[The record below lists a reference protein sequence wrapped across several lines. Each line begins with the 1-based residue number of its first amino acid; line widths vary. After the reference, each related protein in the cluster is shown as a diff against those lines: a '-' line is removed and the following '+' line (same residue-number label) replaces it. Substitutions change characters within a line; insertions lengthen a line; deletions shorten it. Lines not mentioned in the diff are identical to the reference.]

1 MRKNLLAIAAVGTTA
16 ALSLA
21 ACSSGSSGSA
31 AGQTKAAAQPSN
43 PKDLKADITY
53 AIWGSNET
61 AAAKKIVAGFNRTY
75 PNVHVSVQTAPYSS
89 YWTKLQTEAKSKTLP
104 DVFWMNGPNFQLYAA
119 NKMLQPMT
127 GLIDGKKIDPAAYP
141 SSLNKLY
148 TYGGV
153 QYGAPKDFDTI
164 AVLVNKQLFTA
175 AGVPLPKAGWTWAD
189 FHDTVDQLRA
199 QLKPQHKFAV
209 DADLVN
215 GGQQTYYNTIAQAG
229 GYVIS
234 PDEKKSGYD
243 TPAGVKGLKFWSDLV
258 ADGSMPTIAQQAD
271 TAGLN
276 RFLSGSVAMFWDGD
290 WDIKQIADSPVGK
303 NLTVVPLPKD
313 VKQATIIHGLAN
325 VISSSTSHRA
335 AAEAFVTYLSG
346 KDAAV
351 TWAKEAGVIPAY
363 TGGQQDFLKVA
374 PNANLQ
380 VFLDGA
386 KNYAVPYPVSKNTDV
401 WANAE
406 GTILPPGFSGKQ
418 PMDAVAQQMADAMNK
433 ALAKEK

>member
-1 MRKNLLAIAAVGTTA
+1 MHKHLIAIAAAATA
-16 ALSLA
+16 ALSLT
-21 ACSSGSSGSA
+21 ACGSGASGSGA
-31 AGQTKAAAQPSN
+31 HQTKAAAQPSN
-43 PKDLKADITY
+43 PADLKANITY

-61 AAAKKIVAGFNRTY
+61 AAAQKVVADFNKTY
-75 PNVHVSVQTAPYSS
+75 PNVHVSVQTAPYAS

-119 NKMLQPMT
+119 GGMLQPMT
-127 GLIDGKKIDPAAYP
+127 GLIDNKKIDPADYP
-141 SSLNKLY
+141 KSLNELY
-148 TYGGV
+148 TYDGV
-153 QYGAPKDFDTI
+153 EYGAPKDFDTI
-164 AVLVNKQLFTA
+164 AVLVNKQLFQQ
-175 AGVPLPKAGWTWAD
+175 AGVPLPKAGWTWSD
-189 FHDTVDQLRA
+189 FNRTVSQLRA
-199 QLKPQHKFAV
+199 KLKPQNKFAV

-215 GGQQTYYNTIAQAG
+215 GGQQAYYNTIAQAG

-243 TPAGVKGLKFWSDLV
+243 TPAGIKGLKFWSDLV
-258 ADGSMPTIAQQAD
+258 ANGSMPTLAQQAD
-271 TAGLN
+271 TAGLS
-276 RFLSGSVAMFWDGD
+276 RFLSGTVAMFWDGD
-290 WDIKQIADSPVGK
+290 WDVKQIADSPVGK

-335 AAEAFVTYLSG
+335 AAEAFVTYLAG
-346 KDAAV
+346 QQAAQ

-363 TGGQQDFLKVA
+363 NGGQQDFLSVA
-374 PNANLQ
+374 PGANLQ

-386 KNYAVPYPVSKNTDV
+386 KNYAVPYPISKNTDV

-406 GTILPPGFSGKQ
+406 GTILPPGFSGQQ
-418 PMDAVAQQMADAMNK
+418 PMDQVAKQMAATMNK